1 MYHHLLIAY
10 DGSEIAQTA
19 LRQGIE
25 LAKIHNASLTV
36 VTVTEPWHAFSAGE
50 TTVSFPID
58 EYETNVAKWADDVLA
73 EARRMAAEAGID
85 CRTIHVDNKYP
96 AEGIL
101 ETAALQNCD
110 LIVMSSHGHRGL
122 TRLLLG
128 SQATQVV
135 THSDRPVLI
144 CR

>member
-1 MYHHLLIAY
+1 MYNHLLIAY
-10 DGSEIAQTA
+10 DGSEIAQKA
-19 LRQGIE
+19 LRQGIV
-25 LAKIHNASLTV
+25 LAQIHNAKLTV

-58 EYETNVAKWADDVLA
+58 EYETNVTRWADGALT
-73 EARRMAAEAGID
+73 EAREMAAAAGID
-85 CRTIHVDNKYP
+85 CRTLHVDNKYP

-101 ETAALQNCD
+101 ETAARENCD
-110 LIVMSSHGHRGL
+110 LIVMASHGHRGL